1 VEKSAPKSS
10 PLSKEYYLEYISA
23 HCCSANRKTQESGGL
38 TTNDNDY
45 YKMRDETNLALANG
59 TTRRQAIVGFA
70 MVFGGL
76 TVGSAKAEGEIS
88 RTAES
93 IHQEPVFKANWKLV
107 YEALTDSKQF
117 DKVIQLSGV
126 VQSMHLGEKPAEIS
140 REVGGAF
147 TLFGGYITGRQ
158 VEPVPGERIVQA
170 WRTGGWAPGVYS
182 IARFE
187 LVEQGSGIK
196 IVFDHTG
203 FPNGEA
209 KVLASGWKAHYW
221 EPIDKLLA

>member
-1 VEKSAPKSS
+1 M
-10 PLSKEYYLEYISA
+10 
-23 HCCSANRKTQESGGL
+23 TM
-38 TTNDNDY
+38 TTT
-45 YKMRDETNLALANG
+45 RDETNLAPANG

-76 TVGSAKAEGEIS
+76 TVGSAKAEDEIS

-93 IHQEPVFKANWKLV
+93 IHQEPVFKANRKLV

-117 DKVIQLSGV
+117 DKVIQISGV

-140 REVGGAF
+140 RDVGGEF

-158 VEPVPGERIVQA
+158 VELVPGQRIVQA

-187 LVEQGSGIK
+187 LVEQGSGTK

-221 EPIDKLLA
+221 EPMEKLLA